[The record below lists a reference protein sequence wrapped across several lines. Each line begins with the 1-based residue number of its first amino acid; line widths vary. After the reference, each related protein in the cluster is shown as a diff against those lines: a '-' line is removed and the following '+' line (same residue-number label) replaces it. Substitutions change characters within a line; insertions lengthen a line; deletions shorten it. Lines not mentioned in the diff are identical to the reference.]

1 MAEQPQHGVSTPRRG
16 RRSTCRVGT
25 THLAATIAHAAQKR
39 LAHALAEL
47 PEVAAIQNKRGA
59 KDAGSARPGDTFFV
73 MKPGQESQTAVWVCM
88 GRAVADGA
96 RWAGGFSDPTALA
109 LLPER
114 AQRRVEQFRAGNVAR
129 GVRPRVE
136 RYLLDRRAK
145 VMVARSVAIDEALRA
160 AASPQLVVLGA
171 GLDGRAWRMPELR
184 DTVVFEVDHPD
195 SQREKRARSA
205 SLPRRARDVRFVP
218 VDFERDNLDN
228 ALAAAGHDPAR
239 PTTWIWEGV
248 VMYLA
253 QPDIEATLAVIQRRS
268 APASRLVVVY
278 HSPALVLRLVGLAVA
293 RLGEPL
299 RSSFTADAMRAL
311 LATYGFAVVRDE
323 ATPAIGAALSPEVA
337 RATRGIKHVRIATAD
352 RA

>member
-1 MAEQPQHGVSTPRRG
+1 MRRRRGGGLPPRRA
-16 RRSTCRVGT
+16 RRNGPER
-25 THLAATIAHAAQKR
+25 AA
-39 LAHALAEL
+39 
-47 PEVAAIQNKRGA
+47 
-59 KDAGSARPGDTFFV
+59 DDTFFT

-114 AQRRVEQFRAGNVAR
+114 AQRRVAQFRSGEIAR

-145 VMVARSVAIDEALRA
+145 VMVARSVAIDEAVRA
-160 AASPQLVVLGA
+160 SASPQLVILGA

-205 SLPRRARDVRFVP
+205 PLAPCARDVRFVP
-218 VDFERDNLDN
+218 VNFERDHLDD
-228 ALAAAGHDPAR
+228 ALAAAGHDPAQA
-239 PTTWIWEGV
+239 TTWIWEGV

-253 QPDIEATLAVIQRRS
+253 QADIEATLAVLQRRS
-268 APASRLVVVY
+268 APASRLIVVY

-311 LATYGFAVVRDE
+311 LARYGFAVVRDQ

-352 RA
+352 RT